1 MAAPSYSAAVT
12 SGSGVTGRGIQ
23 AWIRSHPSVGDAA
36 IAAVVA
42 LNELPSAYGEAREA
56 GAGPVVVVVTVAVA
70 AAQCLALLA
79 RRERPLAVLV
89 AVASGSLVLLA
100 AGTQPERDYSIPVLL
115 ALLTVGAWWAGRLT
129 LPVVAAVVAVLAAV
143 PLAGGAAGAGIG
155 YAVLA
160 ALMLLGGRALR
171 RAREHTAALRTR
183 AATLE
188 ADRLRLARDLHD
200 AVASPMAAVMAAAGG
215 PHGTVSPEDAGR
227 RLAAVGSSAREGL
240 AEMHRIVDGLRGE
253 PGAAP
258 GPRGPGIADIP
269 ALVERMR
276 VAVAVSLVV
285 DDRLGDREEPVP
297 GDVQAVAYAT
307 VREGLANAA
316 RHAAGAVVGV
326 TVRLV
331 DRCLEVTVVDD
342 GRGTGDRASPD
353 GAGLTG
359 LRERVAEVSGAMTAG
374 PSEGA
379 GYRLRVLLP
388 LPGADPA

>member
-1 MAAPSYSAAVT
+1 
-12 SGSGVTGRGIQ
+12 
-23 AWIRSHPSVGDAA
+23 VGDAA

-89 AVASGSLVLLA
+89 AVVSGSLVLLA

-115 ALLTVGAWWAGRLT
+115 ALLTVGAWSAGRVT

-143 PLAGGAAGAGIG
+143 PLAGGATGAGIG

-160 ALMLLGGRALR
+160 ALVLLGGRALR
-171 RAREHTAALRTR
+171 RAREHTAALRNR

-253 PGAAP
+253 PGAGA

-276 VAVAVSLVV
+276 VAVAVSLVI
-285 DDRLGDREEPVP
+285 DDRLGDRLGDRAEPVP

-326 TVRLV
+326 TVRRV
-331 DRCLEVTVVDD
+331 DRCLEVMVVDD
-342 GRGTGDRASPD
+342 GRETGVRASPG

-359 LRERVAEVSGAMTAG
+359 LRERVAEVSGSMTAG

-379 GYRLRVLLP
+379 GYRLRALLP
-388 LPGADPA
+388 QPGADPA

>member
-1 MAAPSYSAAVT
+1 
-12 SGSGVTGRGIQ
+12 
-23 AWIRSHPSVGDAA
+23 VGDAA

-56 GAGPVVVVVTVAVA
+56 GAGPVVVVATVAVA

-115 ALLTVGAWWAGRLT
+115 ALLTVGAWSAGRVT
-129 LPVVAAVVAVLAAV
+129 LPVVAAVVTVLAAV
-143 PLAGGAAGAGIG
+143 PLAGGATGAGIG

-160 ALMLLGGRALR
+160 ALVLLGGRALR

-276 VAVAVSLVV
+276 VAMAVSLVV
-285 DDRLGDREEPVP
+285 DDRREDRCGDRAEPVP